1 MQLVAII
8 LFILTYVLMLSIPK
22 YKHYIAFG
30 TALIFVIFGI
40 LPIGKVLGEIDFNV
54 LFMIIGTM
62 GTVSLFIESKMP
74 ALLSDIII
82 SKVPNTKWMVVA
94 LSVFA
99 GIVSAFV
106 DNVATVLMIVPITL
120 IVAKKLKVSP
130 VPIVISVAIF
140 SNIEGAATLVGD
152 TTSILLA
159 GHAGMNFNDFFFLD
173 GKIGLFF
180 ITQAGMIASAIM
192 LLILMRK
199 FNKKIDTDN
208 RTKVTNYYS
217 SVLLVGTIVALIL
230 ASFIPNKPELT
241 NAFICMLFF
250 IVGILIKLFKERNF
264 DGIKDTLKEIDMST
278 ILLLASLFVIV
289 GGIKETGVINKISDF
304 IVSIGGNNEF
314 LIFTLIFVIS
324 VLVSAFIDN
333 IPYVATMLPVIS
345 SLTVATGI
353 NPYLLYYSL
362 IIGATLGGNFTPIGA
377 SANIAAL
384 GILKKNGYEVKLKEY
399 LKYSIPLTLA
409 ASITGYVLTLLV
421 LG

>member
-30 TALIFVIFGI
+30 TALIFVLVGI

-74 ALLSDIII
+74 SLLSDIII

-159 GHAGMNFNDFFFLD
+159 GHANMNFNDFFFLD

-180 ITQAGMIASAIM
+180 ITQVGMIASAVM
-192 LLILMRK
+192 LLFLMRK
-199 FNKKIDTDN
+199 HNKKIDTDN

-217 SVLLVGTIVALIL
+217 SVLLVGTIITLIL
-230 ASFIPNKPELT
+230 ASFIPNKSELT
-241 NAFICMLFF
+241 NAFICMMFF
-250 IVGILIKLFKERNF
+250 IVGLVIKWFKERNF

-278 ILLLASLFVIV
+278 ILLLASLFVII

-304 IVSIGGNNEF
+304 IVSIGGSNEI

-345 SLTVATGI
+345 SLTLTTGI

>member
-22 YKHYIAFG
+22 YKHYIAFT
-30 TALIFVIFGI
+30 TALIFVVVGI

-94 LSVFA
+94 LAVFA

-173 GKIGLFF
+173 GKVGLFF

-192 LLILMRK
+192 LLFLMRK

-217 SVLLVGTIVALIL
+217 SVLLVGTIIALIL
-230 ASFIPNKPELT
+230 VSFIPNKPTLT

-250 IVGILIKLFKERNF
+250 IVGLLIKWFKERNF
-264 DGIKDTLKEIDMST
+264 DEIKDTLKEIDMST

-409 ASITGYVLTLLV
+409 ASITGYVLTLLI